1 MNLIVGLGNPGSAYA
16 KTRHN
21 VGRMAVQKFAHAYFP
36 HSRFAHSPKLK
47 ALTLLERS
55 TGGHPVIL
63 CLPETFMNNSG
74 EAVRAI
80 QKFYKIPLANI
91 LIVLD
96 EIQLKLGQI
105 RIREQGS
112 DGGHNGLA
120 SVETHLQSS
129 LFPRLRIGIHSS
141 STLKQPLE
149 KFVLK
154 PFTKKEMEQLPV
166 IFEKIKKALA
176 LYLQDGIKETM
187 NKCNA

>member
-1 MNLIVGLGNPGSAYA
+1 MNLIVGLGNTGSAYA
-16 KTRHN
+16 QTRHN
-21 VGRMAVQKFAHAYFP
+21 VGRMAVHAFTQAYFP
-36 HSRFAHSPKLK
+36 HSQFTHSPKFK
-47 ALTLLERS
+47 ALTLIERS
-55 TGGHPVIL
+55 FGRRVML

-74 EAVRAI
+74 EAVRAV

-96 EIQLKLGQI
+96 EIQLAFGQI

-120 SVETHLQSS
+120 SIRSHLQSS
-129 LFPRLRIGIHSS
+129 LFPRLRIGIQPV

-154 PFTKKEMEQLPV
+154 PFTKKEMEQLPAV
-166 IFEKIKKALA
+166 FEKTNRALS
-176 LYLQDGIKETM
+176 LYLQDGIKQAM
-187 NKCNA
+187 NQCNG